1 MLSLEFT
8 KKIDLVTKVLEIVD
22 SSNIK
27 ELKNEIDSYH
37 DKHLAFMEK
46 YYREASESKSDL
58 EIELKKLNPINN
70 DFFKKY
76 YRNIVRSNSKL
87 ESFVVNINKNDLEIL
102 GIEKLISFSKKIED
116 FIFNIGD
123 SEDFSLRSFNDLN
136 RYLVEYTS
144 VSSTFYVMKTLY
156 NSINQEKRIPSNYK
170 NFEIT
175 FYTVDQS
182 LESFSLRVA
191 SLKLMYEIFMRLHD
205 ITENESNK
213 LIVIKAEKENTEYY
227 KIAGLELIIN
237 EINFISKEWIK
248 ESSDKSMDLTHT
260 KNIERRIKGLIEKEQ
275 INLNT
280 GEKYLDVIKKALKNL
295 QISKCLGVELNEEN
309 TNIVQSDPT
318 PIIAEI
324 INEQPKI
331 KTYNDNMVEN
341 KESDTLKGIEN
352 SLLAPLTLSKIK
364 NQPVEYIFQ
373 RGITLMSIKR
383 YNDAIIYFD
392 KVISIKPDFADAYNY
407 KANAYIN
414 TGKHLEAIKFTD
426 QAINLKSDYKDAYLN
441 KGTAFFSLAK
451 YDDALIQY
459 RKTVEIDNKY
469 SEGFFNLGSCYMM
482 IEGKKKDA
490 IDSFTKAIEINP
502 SYASAFYNRACAYV
516 SEKEYD
522 NGIKDLESAV
532 KLENSFK
539 NILKFDHDFDPIHE
553 YPRFKNLIS

>member
-8 KKIDLVTKVLEIVD
+8 KKIDLIAKIIEILD
-22 SSNIK
+22 DSNIK
-27 ELKNEIDSYH
+27 ELKDEIEIYH
-37 DKHLAFMEK
+37 DKHLTFMEK
-46 YYREASESKSDL
+46 YYREASESKNDL

-70 DFFKKY
+70 EFFKKY
-76 YRNIVRSNSKL
+76 YRNIVRANAKL
-87 ESFVVNINKNDLEIL
+87 ESFIININKNDLEIL
-102 GIEKLISFSKKIED
+102 GVEKLISFSKKIED

-123 SEDFSLRSFNDLN
+123 SEDFSLRSFNELN

-144 VSSTFYVMKTLY
+144 ISSTFHVMKTLY
-156 NSINQEKRIPSNYK
+156 NSINQEKRIPNNYK

-237 EINFISKEWIK
+237 EISFINKEWIK

-260 KNIERRIKGLIEKEQ
+260 KNIERRIRNLIEKKQ
-275 INLNT
+275 INLNM

-309 TNIVQSDPT
+309 TNIIQSDSP
-318 PIIAEI
+318 PIISEI
-324 INEQPKI
+324 IEEKPEI

-364 NQPVEYIFQ
+364 NQPVEDIFQ

-383 YNDAIIYFD
+383 YNDAIVYFD

-414 TGKHLEAIKFTD
+414 TGKHLEAIKFID

-441 KGTAFFSLAK
+441 KGTALFSLAK

-459 RKTVEIDNKY
+459 RKTVEIDDKY
-469 SEGFFNLGSCYMM
+469 SEGYFNLGSCYMM

-490 IDSFTKAIEINP
+490 IDSFTRAIQINP

-516 SEKEYD
+516 SEKEHE

-532 KLENSFK
+532 KLENSFR
-539 NILKFDHDFDPIHE
+539 NALKFDHDFDPIHE
-553 YPRFKNLIS
+553 HPRFKNLVS